1 MKSLLGALAIGII
14 MAAQPALARPWS
26 GGFAPVFQAQ
36 GQRNQGDLRR
46 EKRDVRRER
55 IVPERMAPQRMAP
68 QRDERARGRL
78 TDEERQDL
86 RRDIDKANR
95 EIYRRRQQR

>member
-14 MAAQPALARPWS
+14 VAAQPAAARPWS
-26 GGFAPVFQAQ
+26 GGFAPVSQAQ
-36 GQRNQGDLRR
+36 GQREQGDMRR

-55 IVPERMAPQRMAP
+55 RVAPERG
-68 QRDERARGRL
+68 ERPPGRL

>member
-14 MAAQPALARPWS
+14 VAAQPAAARPWF
-26 GGFAPVFQAQ
+26 GGVAPALQAPDQ
-36 GQRNQGDLRR
+36 RMYPRGQEKRGQREMRR
-46 EKRDVRRER
+46 D
-55 IVPERMAPQRMAP
+55 QRMP
-68 QRDERARGRL
+68 PDRGGRPPGRL